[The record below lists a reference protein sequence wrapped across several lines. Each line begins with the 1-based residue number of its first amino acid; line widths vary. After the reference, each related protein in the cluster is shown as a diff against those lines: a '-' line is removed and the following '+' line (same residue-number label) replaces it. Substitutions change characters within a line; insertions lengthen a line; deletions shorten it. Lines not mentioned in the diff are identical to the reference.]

1 MEGTDG
7 ATCLYLNVQRH
18 TRTWE
23 RTAGGAAVRYRELVP
38 GAARRVSAAAR
49 ELGAMA
55 AMGRWAETTI
65 TCASKTKVELIK
77 VN

>member
-7 ATCLYLNVQRH
+7 ATCLYPNVQRH
-18 TRTWE
+18 TRTLE

-55 AMGRWAETTI
+55 AMG
-65 TCASKTKVELIK
+65 
-77 VN
+77 